1 MTTSD
6 SNGASPLD
14 IEIGALQGGPADLKQ
29 YAGQAVLI
37 VNVAS
42 KCGLTPQYAGL
53 ERLHERYAEQGFT
66 VLGVPCNQFMGQEP
80 GSAEEIAEFCSATYG
95 VTFPMTE
102 KVEVNGDGRHPL
114 YDRLVGHAD
123 AEGHS
128 GDIRWNFEKFL
139 IGRDGKVVAR
149 FSPQTEPEAAEVVG
163 AIEAQLAG

>member
-1 MTTSD
+1 MTTNDAQVSV
-6 SNGASPLD
+6 LD
-14 IEIGALQGGPADLKQ
+14 VDIDALQGGAADLDQ

-53 ERLHERYAEQGFT
+53 ERLHERYADRGFT

-80 GSAEEIAEFCSATYG
+80 GSSVEIAEFCSATYG

-102 KVEVNGDGRHPL
+102 KVEVNGAGRHPL
-114 YDRLVGHAD
+114 YERLTGFAD
-123 AEGHS
+123 GEGHS

-139 IGRDGKVVAR
+139 VGRDGTVVAR
-149 FSPQTEPEAAEVVG
+149 FSPQTEPEAAEVV
-163 AIEAQLAG
+163 AAVEAQLAG